1 MMPSVGAD
9 REDLSTV
16 RPDGHDLPPITVAVL
31 NFNRPAEAERT
42 IRSVLD
48 SDYPSDRLH
57 VLLLDNA
64 STDGSAELIEG
75 IFGDRIEILRNHPN
89 IGPVA
94 RNRALLG
101 AAGTYVFMFDEDC
114 YPESSQTLRKAV
126 EFLESEPG
134 FGALCFCCVNRRT
147 GMVEFGHPGNAFRTT
162 TEDGTWDGVYVIGGG
177 MAFRSASIE
186 GIEGYDERL
195 RFGGEEYDLAMELI
209 RARVAIAFRR
219 DLRIVH
225 DEAVRAEPP
234 IRSRELDM
242 RNNIWISFRRF
253 PLLISPIIASLHIT
267 RRVLSA
273 LRAGNRTQLRGY
285 LRGIRSAVARLPEFL
300 ATRRPVTYRQLYSYR
315 YWFLQMFLSR
325 PLFGHRAGADDE
337 NVDRS

>member
-1 MMPSVGAD
+1 MPSVGTGI
-9 REDLSTV
+9 EDTSTV
-16 RPDGHDLPPITVAVL
+16 RSDPQDLPPITVAIL

-42 IRSVLD
+42 IRTVLD
-48 SDYPSDRLH
+48 SDYPPDRLH
-57 VLLLDNA
+57 VILLDNA

-75 IFGDRIEILRNHPN
+75 FFGDRIEILRNHPN

-101 AAGTYVFMFDEDC
+101 SGGTYVFLFDEDC
-114 YPESSQTLRKAV
+114 YPETPQTLRRAV
-126 EFLESEPG
+126 EFLESESG
-134 FGALCFCCVNRRT
+134 FGALCFCCINRRT
-147 GMVEFGHPGNAFRTT
+147 GMVEFGHPGNAFRAVT
-162 TEDGTWDGVYVIGGG
+162 DNGTWDGVYVIGGG
-177 MAFRSASIE
+177 MAFRSAAIG

-209 RARVAIAFRR
+209 RSRVSIAFRCN
-219 DLRIVH
+219 LRIVH
-225 DEAVRAEPP
+225 DESVRAEPP

-253 PLLISPIIASLHIT
+253 PLLLSPMIATLHIM
-267 RRVLSA
+267 RRLLSA

-285 LRGIRSAVARLPEFL
+285 LRGIRSAFARLPEFI
-300 ATRRPVTYRQLYSYR
+300 ATRRPVSYRQLYSYR

-325 PLFGHRAGADDE
+325 PLFGHRAESRVDE